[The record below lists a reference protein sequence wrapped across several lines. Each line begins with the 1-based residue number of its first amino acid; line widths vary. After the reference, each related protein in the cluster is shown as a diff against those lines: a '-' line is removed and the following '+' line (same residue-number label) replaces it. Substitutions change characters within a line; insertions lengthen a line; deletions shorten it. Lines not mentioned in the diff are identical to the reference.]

1 MAKFVIQCSTTV
13 SYHLVVEAP
22 SEEAALAF
30 YDNNCD
36 HSEFNKTDEYGWEF
50 NDIYQDE
57 YAWGHDADCTV
68 NEEGE
73 KI

>member
-22 SEEAALAF
+22 SEEAARI
-30 YDNNCD
+30 YYEGCD
-36 HSEFNKTDEYGWEF
+36 ASEFHKTDELGWQLD
-50 NDIYQDE
+50 DIYQDE
-57 YAWGHDADCTV
+57 YAWGHDADFAV

-73 KI
+73 VI

>member
-30 YDNNCD
+30 YENNCD
-36 HSEFNKTDEYGWEF
+36 GSEFHKTDELGWRF
-50 NDIYQDE
+50 DDIYQDE
-57 YAWGHDADCTV
+57 YAWGHGADYTV

-73 KI
+73 EI

>member
-22 SEEAALAF
+22 SEEAARI
-30 YDNNCD
+30 YYEGCD
-36 HSEFNKTDEYGWEF
+36 ASEFHKTDELGWQLD
-50 NDIYQDE
+50 DIYQDE
-57 YAWGHDADCTV
+57 YGWGHDAAFTV

-73 KI
+73 II

>member
-22 SEEAALAF
+22 SEEAARI
-30 YDNNCD
+30 YYEGCD
-36 HSEFNKTDEYGWEF
+36 ASEFHKTDELGWQLD
-50 NDIYQDE
+50 DIYQDE
-57 YAWGHDADCTV
+57 YGWGHDADFTV

-73 KI
+73 II

>member
-22 SEEAALAF
+22 SEEAARI
-30 YDNNCD
+30 YYEGCD
-36 HSEFNKTDEYGWEF
+36 GSEFHRTDELGWQLD
-50 NDIYQDE
+50 DIYQDE
-57 YAWGHDADCTV
+57 YAWGHVADFTV

-73 KI
+73 II

>member
-30 YDNNCD
+30 YENCD
-36 HSEFNKTDEYGWEF
+36 ASEFRRTDELGWQF
-50 NDIYQDE
+50 DDIYEHEHADE
-57 YAWGHDADCTV
+57 DYTV

-73 KI
+73 EI